1 MEQAKPATMS
11 TDHTHHT
18 SVVPK
23 FTFRVAALV
32 VVAGSMVLVGWA
44 FDIAV
49 LKSILPGW
57 VSMKANTAVCFILIG
72 VALLLTT
79 RQSALSTPQS
89 AILFSRLARF
99 CVLLVGL
106 IGLLTL
112 GEYIFGLNPGIDQW
126 LIREPVGMVGTSHP
140 GRMAPETAL
149 NFVLLSVALWI
160 TGGLRLSSSIVRARW
175 ILLASAS
182 LSLAVASFALAALL
196 SYLTPDL
203 GAYGWFGLTLMAI
216 HTAILFTMLGMAVI
230 AMNWQP
236 NILQWSI
243 NGRTT
248 AMFACGIALLVFIG
262 LNISRSQ
269 SWVIETSYRIA
280 YSEEMVDGIGGI
292 VLSITDAQAGVRGY
306 VVTGDERLLKSF
318 LSAKAD
324 SHKKMDALRHIAAS
338 NPYQRQQLT
347 LIEIQANEALQWFQ
361 QGVEISRTGIT
372 AGARRDRIIHGEE
385 LIDRLQATFAQIEN
399 EHHQFVAQSKRQSES
414 VGRFSYLAIFTS
426 TFASLLIFLAVISR
440 LNFAISE
447 RKQAEEQ
454 IRQLAFYD
462 ALTQLPNR
470 RLLND
475 RLEQAMAA
483 SNRSG
488 RYGALMFLDLDNFK
502 PLNDTH
508 GHDVGDL
515 LLIEVARRITGCV
528 REMDTCARFGGDEF
542 VVILSE
548 LVTDKTESTTQA
560 RIVAEKIHAALAEPY
575 RLKIQ
580 PEGKAETTVEHHCTS
595 SIGIVLFVD
604 HEASAEDILKWADMA
619 MYQAKEAGRNLI
631 RFYGANA

>member
-1 MEQAKPATMS
+1 MEIQEPAAS
-11 TDHTHHT
+11 GQPRR
-18 SVVPK
+18 S
-23 FTFRVAALV
+23 
-32 VVAGSMVLVGWA
+32 

-57 VSMKANTAVCFILIG
+57 VSMKANTAACFILIG
-72 VALLLTT
+72 VALWLIARPPANRAVFFPYLSSFCSLL
-79 RQSALSTPQS
+79 A
-89 AILFSRLARF
+89 
-99 CVLLVGL
+99 GL

-112 GEYIFGLNPGIDQW
+112 GEYVFGWNLGIDQW
-126 LIREPVGMVGTSHP
+126 LFREPDDMVGTSHP

-149 NFVLLSVALWI
+149 NFVLLSAALWLANG
-160 TGGLRLSSSIVRARW
+160 TRKARW
-175 ILLASAS
+175 TVLASTN
-182 LSLAVASFALAALL
+182 LGLFVTIFALAALL
-196 SYLTPDL
+196 SYFTPGL
-203 GAYGWFGLTLMAI
+203 GAYGWFGFTLMAV
-216 HTAILFTMLGMAVI
+216 HTAILFAMLGMAVI
-230 AMNWQP
+230 AMSWQP
-236 NILQWSI
+236 DVLQWSI

-269 SWVIETSYRIA
+269 SWVLEISHRIA

-399 EHHQFVAQSKRQSES
+399 EHHQFVAQSKRQSDG
-414 VGRFSYLAIFTS
+414 VGRYSYLAIFTG
-426 TFASLLIFLAVISR
+426 TFASLLIFLTVIFR

-483 SNRSG
+483 SKRSG

>member
-79 RQSALSTPQS
+79 RQSALSTPHS

-112 GEYIFGLNPGIDQW
+112 GEYIFGWNPGIDQW
-126 LIREPVGMVGTSHP
+126 LFRELAGTVGTSHP

-149 NFVLLSVALWI
+149 SFVLLSVALWI
-160 TGGLRLSSSIVRARW
+160 TGGARKTRLAV
-175 ILLASAS
+175 LAPAS
-182 LSLAVASFALAALL
+182 LGLVVASFALAALL

-280 YSEEMVDGIGGI
+280 YSEEMVDGIGSL
-292 VLSITDAQAGVRGY
+292 VLGVTGAQTSTRGY
-306 VVTGDERLLKSF
+306 VITGDERLLKSF

-324 SHKKMDALRHIAAS
+324 SHKKMDALRQFVVA
-338 NPYQRQQLT
+338 NPNQRQQLT
-347 LIEIQANEALQWFQ
+347 LIETRVNEALQWFQ
-361 QGVEISRTGIT
+361 QGVEISRTAIT
-372 AGARRDRIIHGEE
+372 ADARRDRVIHGEE
-385 LIDRLQATFAQIEN
+385 LIGRLQATFAQIEN

-483 SNRSG
+483 SKRSG

-548 LVTDKTESTTQA
+548 LVTDKTESAAQA
-560 RIVAEKIHAALAEPY
+560 STVAEKIHVALAEPY
-575 RLKIQ
+575 LLKIQ

-595 SIGIVLFVD
+595 SIGVVLFVNHD
-604 HEASAEDILKWADMA
+604 AGAEDILKWADMA

-631 RFYGANA
+631 RFYDSMR